1 MNKQKIKSFNL
12 DLYSEVLD
20 NGLTVNIVPKK
31 NVNNIYV
38 TFSSKYGSIHSEFIP
53 IDQKE
58 FYKSPLGVAHFLEHK
73 VFATEDE
80 VDPFVFFSSNGA
92 DANANTSNYKTTY
105 LFSSPSNFKKNI
117 NYLLDFVQTPYF
129 TDENVE
135 KEKGIIIQELK
146 MLADRPYWR
155 LYESVIDNSFINHP
169 IKYPVGGTIKSVK
182 SITKEDLY
190 TCYNTFYHPAN
201 MFLTISGNV
210 DPNEAIKIIK
220 ENQKNKKY
228 PKFKK
233 IIHKQIEEPNEVFK
247 KRQTLKRDIT
257 IPKAAISYKIN
268 KKKYDIYELK
278 RYLNMYL
285 SILLGSTSIFDEDVK
300 KSNILDSG
308 VTYEIINTDKHILL
322 IIDFE
327 TENYEE
333 VIKRIKNIVG
343 KSHIDKVEFERKKKT
358 LISSYIYRSDNIYAI
373 NSKIDSN
380 IINFN
385 EVILDDFD
393 IINKMSFETL
403 NNIIDDLNF
412 DNTNIVVINKK

>member
-1 MNKQKIKSFNL
+1 MNKQKIKSFDL